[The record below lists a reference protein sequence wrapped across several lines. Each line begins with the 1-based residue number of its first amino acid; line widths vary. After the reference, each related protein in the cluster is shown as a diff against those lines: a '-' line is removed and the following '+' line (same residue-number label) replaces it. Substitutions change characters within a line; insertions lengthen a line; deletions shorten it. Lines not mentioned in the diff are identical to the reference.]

1 MDETYRPFHP
11 TLRDPRTGK
20 PLQALGLFR
29 GRPLWP
35 MMGGSEDADVDSGA
49 GEADADDATD
59 DADADKEGKDGKDGK
74 ASDKK
79 DTSSDEVVPLSKHK
93 DLQKK
98 LGLADRKRQAAED
111 KLKEIELKDLP
122 EAERIKTERD
132 EAVQKVGVL
141 EGKYT
146 NLARS
151 YAFLLETQTQKIRWK
166 NPKAALRLAEL
177 DELSINEDG
186 SVEGISDAI
195 AALLKEHAYLVDED
209 KDEKDEEDDKA
220 SGKKTRSGSL
230 VGSRGKGT
238 KPDGKPSD
246 EELRRMFPALN
257 K

>member
-1 MDETYRPFHP
+1 MDETTRPFHP
-11 TLRDPRTGK
+11 TLRDPRTGE

-35 MMGGSEDADVDSGA
+35 MMGGSEDADTSTTGS
-49 GEADADDATD
+49 ADAEE
-59 DADADKEGKDGKDGK
+59 DADAEKEESGEGKGTKGSKDSDG
-74 ASDKK
+74 
-79 DTSSDEVVPLSKHK
+79 SDEVVSKAKHE
-93 DLQKK
+93 DLRKK
-98 LGLADRKRQAAED
+98 LSLADRKRQAAED
-111 KLKEIELKDLP
+111 ELKEIKLKDLP

-132 EAVQKVGVL
+132 EAVQKVSAL

-146 NLARS
+146 DLARS

-177 DELSINEDG
+177 DDLSINEDG

-209 KDEKDEEDDKA
+209 KGSDEEEEEKPSA
-220 SGKKTRSGSL
+220 KKSKSGSL
-230 VGSRGKGT
+230 VGSRTKGT
-238 KPDGKPSD
+238 KPDGKPTD

-257 K
+257 R